1 MYRIISI
8 VLLFLASYGQSFG
21 QDNEVIFTLKG
32 TIKNAKTKQAIAYAN
47 IALKNYPIGI
57 NANEEGKF
65 ELNLETIYKFDTIS
79 FSAIGYASQEYSITN
94 YHKDNNRTIYL
105 VDTAYELENIFIT
118 SIPAKE
124 IVSRAIRNISKNYP
138 VRPYKMKGFYR
149 TSFKENNKYVRLLET
164 ALQVYD
170 EGFDVNNGISTE
182 NLKMRKSYDYR
193 NYKWRESA
201 NYLSSFIMGDFIR
214 NANGNLQDLFGKWD
228 YNVRGVTYLDKD
240 EVFLI
245 DAFIPIDN
253 HHESYNAQLYIRIKD
268 YAILQLNYDYTWNPN
283 YYPGV
288 DVDSVTIKRTG
299 VSVKTFY
306 RQFRGKL
313 YLSYQSREVQWDIYD
328 HTKGGVLASMM
339 EIHDELLIYKVDPRH
354 RKQPDEKL
362 VNSGDIYKEVKRYDK
377 RFWRRYNKPVETSL
391 YRAIKKD
398 LEEEE
403 PLERQFRAEKMEDVL
418 N

>member
-1 MYRIISI
+1 ML
-8 VLLFLASYGQSFG
+8 V
-21 QDNEVIFTLKG
+21 TLKG
-32 TIKNAKTKQAIAYAN
+32 TIKSAKTKKAISYAN
-47 IALKNYPIGI
+47 VALKNHPIGI

-65 ELNLETIYKFDTIS
+65 ELNLETIYKFDTIT
-79 FSAIGYASQEYSITN
+79 FSAVGFVTQEYSIDN
-94 YHKDNNRTIYL
+94 YLQSNNKIIHL
-105 VDTAYELENIFIT
+105 VDTTYELDNIFIT

-124 IVSRAIRNISKNYP
+124 IVSRAIKNISKNYP
-138 VRPYKMKGFYR
+138 VRPYRMKGFYR

-170 EGFDVNNGISTE
+170 EGFETKNGISTE

-193 NYKWRESA
+193 KYKWRESA
-201 NYLSSFIMGDFIR
+201 NYLASFVMGDFIR
-214 NANGNLQDLFGKWD
+214 NPDGNLQDLFGRWE
-228 YNVRGVTYLDKD
+228 YNVRGVTYLNKD

-245 DAFIPIDN
+245 DAFIPTEN
-253 HHESYNAQLYIRIKD
+253 KSESYKAQLFVRIKD
-268 YAILQLNYDYTWNPN
+268 YAILQLNYDYQWNPH
-283 YYPGV
+283 YFPGV

-313 YLSYQSREVQWDIYD
+313 YMSYQSREAEWDIYD
-328 HTKGGVLASMM
+328 HKKGGALASMM
-339 EIHDELLIYKVDPRH
+339 EIHDELLIHKIDPRH

-362 VNSGDIYKEVKRYDK
+362 VNYGDIYKEVKRYDK
-377 RFWRRYNKPVETSL
+377 RFWRRYNKPVETAL
-391 YRAIKKD
+391 FREVKKD